1 MKKLMIAAATAA
13 LAAGA
18 FAAEPQVY
26 EMTLTVKSTQCAT
39 GKKTVK
45 ICDDI
50 EFTSYRKQVTRKY
63 EGLFWGCGCEVIAC
77 PTYYFKGL
85 DFDHDTVAPNQETDY
100 IFWSATKGFQYGLYG
115 DDDAFQWQ
123 ILQLVGPKAANIE
136 GTWTL
141 VLKNTDDEIVLD
153 VAGAGYGTATDVC
166 NDGGKK
172 IKSMSGYVVGSV
184 DYAAEAEVSGCQY
197 CGELTECT
205 PFQFCE
211 CIDVQDKTALF
222 GSWSLKYNSSAA
234 KKLAQGKYIEAA
246 YKFPKYLNL
255 GNYTDGTDD
264 GTTEQTTAQKA
275 EAAYKEALAA
285 LEAAQAGVKD
295 DATIAK
301 EIQAQEDEIKKA
313 NTDAAKAAADAATAT
328 KTADTALKAGTLSDK
343 ATAGADVAAAKA
355 QIVTRQGELDAAKT
369 ALETAKTEADVT
381 TAKANIEA
389 AEKALADAEKALS
402 NVLADIAKSTDTA
415 ENKAKFDKLVSDYD
429 AAVAAQAIAD
439 AAATEAADAEA
450 EWTKTGKKEAQDAAQ
465 KASKEAEQ
473 AVADAKANLIATKA
487 ACIAAGGDCK

>member
-1 MKKLMIAAATAA
+1 MRKLMIAAAAAA
-13 LAAGA
+13 LTAGA

-45 ICDDI
+45 VCDDI

-77 PTYYFKGL
+77 PTYYFKGI
-85 DFDHDTVAPNQETDY
+85 DFDHDTVAPNEETDY

-234 KKLAQGKYIEAA
+234 KKLAQGKYIESA

-255 GNYTDGTDD
+255 GNYTADDGT

-275 EAAYKEALAA
+275 EAAYKAAVEALAA
-285 LEAAQAGVKD
+285 AEAGVKD

-301 EIQAQEDEIKKA
+301 EIQAQEDA
-313 NTDAAKAAADAATAT
+313 LNTAKTEADTAKTAADTAFT
-328 KTADTALKAGTLSDK
+328 TADTALKAGTLSDY
-343 ATAGADVAAAKA
+343 ATAGADLVAAKEAVVTAQGALDKA
-355 QIVTRQGELDAAKT
+355 NAD
-369 ALETAKTEADVT
+369 LETAKTQAEVK
-381 TAKANIEA
+381 TAKTAIENA
-389 AEKALADAEKALS
+389 QTDLDNAQKALS
-402 NVLADIAKSTDTA
+402 NVQAVIAKSTDTA
-415 ENKAKFDKLVSDYD
+415 ENKAAFAKLESDYD
-429 AAVAAQAIAD
+429 TAKATQTAAAE
-439 AAATEAADAEA
+439 AATEAADAVT
-450 EWTKTGKKEAQDAAQ
+450 EWTKTGKKEAQDAAK
-465 KASKEAEQ
+465 KASDEAKQ

-487 ACIAAGGDCK
+487 ACIAAGGTCE